1 MLAGLQNVTFEF
13 GARTIVE
20 DATWH
25 IQPGERIGL
34 IGYNGTGK
42 STLLKLLVG
51 EFQPSK
57 GTVER
62 SRSTTIGYLHQDL
75 LSFDTND
82 SILQVGL
89 GAFERVLQLEQEIE
103 ELGKELEKTGD
114 EKTLH
119 EYTDRLHEME
129 TLGGYNI
136 HHKTEEVLQGLGF
149 SNSDLQRPYREF
161 SGGWRMR
168 VLLAKMILQQPDL
181 LLLDE
186 PTNHLDLPSIEWLE
200 KYLLHYPGAV
210 VIVSHDKYFLNRMVT
225 KIVELYQQ
233 QLHIYTG
240 NFDYYE
246 REKALRIEQQ
256 QKAFE
261 NQQDFIRQQER
272 LIDRFRAK
280 ASKAAMAQ
288 SLIKKLD
295 RLERIEDAELERP
308 NIRINF
314 RVDKTPGKVLV
325 ELKHISKAFGDN
337 VIIKNSSV
345 EIDRGDKIALIG
357 ANGKGKSTLLRIIA
371 GTEPCQGE
379 RKWGHNVEESF
390 YAQHQLEALNVNHT
404 IIEEMKECGS
414 QMTELEL
421 RGLLGCFL
429 FSGDDADK
437 RIKILS
443 GGEKARVA
451 LAKVIISKANFLM
464 LDEPTN
470 HLDMHSC
477 DLLIDALNKYQGSMI
492 LVSHDRYFIA
502 RTANKIWEIV
512 DQEIKEFKGGYEE
525 WVQWKERM
533 AKQQAERQKAEA
545 GSRKSEAGSQ
555 KSEAGSRKSEAG
567 SQKSEAG
574 SRKSE
579 AGSKRSEEPDKTK
592 LSKDAGELTSSNH
605 KKHAAQTSDLRLP
618 NSAAINKEHK
628 KELQKVQRQFQQLE
642 ERIAGLNKKRSDLEA
657 SLSDPA
663 TYSDKARFLETETA
677 YKTADEE
684 LSRLNKQY
692 EQLFEKI
699 MELEEKQ

>member
-1 MLAGLQNVTFEF
+1 MLAGLQDVTFEF
-13 GARTIVE
+13 GARVIVQ

-51 EFQPSK
+51 EYTPSS
-57 GTVER
+57 GTIER
-62 SRSTTIGYLHQDL
+62 SRTTTMGYLHQDL

-82 SILQVGL
+82 SILQVAL
-89 GAFERVLQLEQEIE
+89 SAFEKILQLEKEIE
-103 ELGKELEKTGD
+103 ELGKELEAAGD
-114 EKTLH
+114 GSQPERQEKLLH
-119 EYTDRLHEME
+119 EYSDKLHELE

-136 HHKTEEVLQGLGF
+136 HHRTEEVLQGLGF
-149 SNSDLQRPYREF
+149 SNEDLKRPYKEF

-200 KYLLHYPGAV
+200 KYLQHYQGSV

-233 QLHIYTG
+233 QLHIYNG
-240 NFDYYE
+240 NYDFYE
-246 REKALRIEQQ
+246 KEKAVRIELQ

-261 NQQDFIRQQER
+261 NQQDYIRQQER

-295 RLERIEDAELERP
+295 KLERIEDAQLERP
-308 NIRINF
+308 NIKINF

-325 ELKHISKAFGDN
+325 ELKHISKSFGNN
-337 VIIKNSSV
+337 VILENASA

-371 GTEPCQGE
+371 GAETFNGE

-390 YAQHQLEALNVNHT
+390 YAQHQLEALNVNNA

-414 QMTELEL
+414 QQTELEL
-421 RGLLGCFL
+421 RSLLGCFL

-437 RIKILS
+437 RIRILS

-451 LAKVIISKANFLM
+451 LAKVIVSKANFLM

-477 DLLIDALNKYQGSMI
+477 DLLIDALKKYEGTII

-502 RTANKIWEIV
+502 KTANKIWEIDDHRV
-512 DQEIKEFKGGYEE
+512 KEFKGGYEE
-525 WVQWKERM
+525 WVAWKERM
-533 AKQQAERQKAEA
+533 AAKNENPKESPAVMAKTTTDTQPEKKEVKQEISKQTIT
-545 GSRKSEAGSQ
+545 GST
-555 KSEAGSRKSEAG
+555 
-567 SQKSEAG
+567 
-574 SRKSE
+574 
-579 AGSKRSEEPDKTK
+579 P
-592 LSKDAGELTSSNH
+592 
-605 KKHAAQTSDLRLP
+605 
-618 NSAAINKEHK
+618 INKEAK
-628 KELQKVQRQFQQLE
+628 KELQRLQKQFQQLE
-642 ERIAGLNKKRSDLEA
+642 ERMARLQQEKSSLEA
-657 SLSDPA
+657 QLAEPA
-663 TYSDKARFLETETA
+663 TYADKNKFLETESA
-677 YKTADEE
+677 YKKADDE
-684 LSRLNKQY
+684 LVRCNKDY
-692 EQLFEKI
+692 ERVFEKI
-699 MELEEKQ
+699 MEMESNK